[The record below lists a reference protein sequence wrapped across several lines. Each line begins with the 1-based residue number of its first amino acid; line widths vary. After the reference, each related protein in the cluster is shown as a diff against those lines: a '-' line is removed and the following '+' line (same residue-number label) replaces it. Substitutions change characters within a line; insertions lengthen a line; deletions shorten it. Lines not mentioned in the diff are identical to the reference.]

1 MCQSVGNGTQWSSR
15 RRENLVEP
23 EWATKGSCPYTSLET
38 EPLLARIP
46 LFVPAKMFCLI
57 SRACYKNARMKLKH
71 ILRCFALFVFFLGVE
86 SSPAQEKIRIAISN
100 FSASYISMH
109 IAQKR
114 GYYAEEGMAVEII
127 LMAGLTSTRA
137 LIGNSVEL
145 GSASNPTAAVQGA
158 KLKILMVFNDKPP
171 GMLIAQPS
179 IKSVAELRG
188 KRIGGS
194 TVGSLEYGWMKEL
207 LPKFGLQLEKDVTFV
222 PVGSTSTRFTALR
235 AGTID
240 ASPLSPPS
248 NFLAQDAGF
257 PVLLRTADHLEDIQA
272 SIVATDDRLSRQGE
286 MIRRFMRATVKGNRF
301 YLANRQEGITAIME
315 FTRHKDRD
323 LMARVYDDHMK
334 TIARDGTIPERLQQ
348 IVIDRSKRLTGVT
361 REVKTDEI
369 FDFSFIRKAQAEVAQ
384 SGWKP

>member
-1 MCQSVGNGTQWSSR
+1 MNRKWTACS
-15 RRENLVEP
+15 LV
-23 EWATKGSCPYTSLET
+23 
-38 EPLLARIP
+38 LAI
-46 LFVPAKMFCLI
+46 V
-57 SRACYKNARMKLKH
+57 
-71 ILRCFALFVFFLGVE
+71 LGGAM
-86 SSPAQEKIRIAISN
+86 SAAAQEKVRVAISN

-109 IAQKR
+109 IANKR
-114 GYYAEEGMAVEII
+114 GYYAEEGMSVEII

-158 KLKILMVFNDKPP
+158 KLKILMVFNDRPP
-171 GMLIAQPS
+171 GMLIAQPG
-179 IKSVAELRG
+179 IKSVGELRG
-188 KRIGGS
+188 KRLGGS

-272 SIVATDDRLSRQGE
+272 SIVATDERLTRQGDLV
-286 MIRRFMRATVKGNRF
+286 RRFLRATVKGQRF
-301 YLANRQEGITAIME
+301 YLANRPEGISAIME
-315 FTRHKDRD
+315 FTRHKDRE
-323 LMARVYDDHMK
+323 LMARIYDDHMK
-334 TIARDGTIPERLQQ
+334 TIAHDGTIPERLQQ

-361 REVKTDEI
+361 RDVRPEEI
-369 FDFSFIRKAQAEVAQ
+369 FDFSFIRKAQAEVTE
-384 SGWKP
+384 SGWTP

>member
-1 MCQSVGNGTQWSSR
+1 MNRKSMAC
-15 RRENLVEP
+15 
-23 EWATKGSCPYTSLET
+23 SLALAI
-38 EPLLARIP
+38 LLSA
-46 LFVPAKMFCLI
+46 A
-57 SRACYKNARMKLKH
+57 
-71 ILRCFALFVFFLGVE
+71 LRVA
-86 SSPAQEKIRIAISN
+86 AQEKVHVAISN
-100 FSASYISMH
+100 FSASYISMY
-109 IAQKR
+109 IANKR
-114 GYYAEEGMAVEII
+114 GYYAEEGMVVEII

-171 GMLIAQPS
+171 GMLFAQPG

-188 KRIGGS
+188 KRLGGS

-222 PVGSTSTRFTALR
+222 PVGSTSTRFTALK

-272 SIVATDDRLSRQGE
+272 SIVATDERLARQGD
-286 MIRRFMRATVKGNRF
+286 MVRRFMRATVKGNRF
-301 YLANRQEGITAIME
+301 YLANRQEGIAAIMD
-315 FTRHKDRD
+315 FTRHKDRE

-334 TIARDGTIPERLQQ
+334 TIARDGTIPERLQR
-348 IVIDRSKRLTGVT
+348 IVIERSKRLTGVT
-361 REVKTDEI
+361 RDVRPDEI
-369 FDFSFIRKAQAEVAQ
+369 FDFSYIRKAQAEVTQ
-384 SGWKP
+384 SGWTP

>member
-1 MCQSVGNGTQWSSR
+1 MNDYTACHRDVNQPRLKIGVGDRSCY
-15 RRENLVEP
+15 VEVAMKMRTAG
-23 EWATKGSCPYTSLET
+23 W
-38 EPLLARIP
+38 LLALLLVNPNR
-46 LFVPAKMFCLI
+46 FGA
-57 SRACYKNARMKLKH
+57 
-71 ILRCFALFVFFLGVE
+71 
-86 SSPAQEKIRIAISN
+86 AQEKVHVAISN

-114 GYYAEEGMAVEII
+114 GYYAEEGMIVEVI

-158 KLKILMVFNDKPP
+158 KLKILLVFNDKPP
-171 GMLIAQPS
+171 GMLVAQPG
-179 IKSVAELRG
+179 IKSVTELRG

-194 TVGSLEYGWMKEL
+194 TLGSLEYGWLKEL

-222 PVGSTSTRFTALR
+222 PVGSTSTRLTALR

-272 SIVATDDRLSRQGE
+272 SIVATDERLARQGD
-286 MIRRFMRATVKGNRF
+286 MIRRFMRATVKGQRV
-301 YLANRQEGITAIME
+301 YLANRQDGITAIME
-315 FTRHKDRD
+315 FTRHKDRE

-334 TIARDGTIPERLQQ
+334 TIARDGTVPERLQR
-348 IVIDRSKRLTGVT
+348 IVIDRSKRLAGVT
-361 REVKTDEI
+361 RDIPPEEI
-369 FDFSFIRKAQAEVAQ
+369 FDFSFLRKAQAEVTQ

>member
-1 MCQSVGNGTQWSSR
+1 MNRKSMAC
-15 RRENLVEP
+15 
-23 EWATKGSCPYTSLET
+23 SLAFAI
-38 EPLLARIP
+38 LLSTA
-46 LFVPAKMFCLI
+46 
-57 SRACYKNARMKLKH
+57 
-71 ILRCFALFVFFLGVE
+71 LRVA
-86 SSPAQEKIRIAISN
+86 AQEKVHVAVSN
-100 FSASYISMH
+100 FSASYISMY
-109 IAQKR
+109 IANKR
-114 GYYAEEGMAVEII
+114 GYYAEEGMVVEII

-171 GMLIAQPS
+171 GMLIAQPG

-272 SIVATDDRLSRQGE
+272 SIVATDERLARQGDLV
-286 MIRRFMRATVKGNRF
+286 RRFMRATVKGNRF
-301 YLANRQEGITAIME
+301 YLANPQEGITAIME

-334 TIARDGTIPERLQQ
+334 TIAREGTIPERLQQ

-361 REVKTDEI
+361 RDVRPEEI
-369 FDFSFIRKAQAEVAQ
+369 FDFSYIRKAQAEVTQ

>member
-1 MCQSVGNGTQWSSR
+1 M
-15 RRENLVEP
+15 
-23 EWATKGSCPYTSLET
+23 
-38 EPLLARIP
+38 
-46 LFVPAKMFCLI
+46 KM
-57 SRACYKNARMKLKH
+57 KPTV
-71 ILRCFALFVFFLGVE
+71 CFAAFAALFASIG
-86 SSPAQEKIRIAISN
+86 SSHAQEKVRVAISN
-100 FSASYISMH
+100 FSASYISMYL
-109 IAQKR
+109 AQKR
-114 GYYAEEGMAVEII
+114 GYYAEEGMVVEII

-171 GMLIAQPS
+171 GMLMSQPT
-179 IKSVAELRG
+179 IKNVAELRG

-257 PVLLRTADHLEDIQA
+257 TVLLRTADHLEDIQA
-272 SIVATDDRLSRQGE
+272 SIVATDERLARQGD
-286 MIRRFMRATVKGNRF
+286 MVRRFMRATVKGNRF
-301 YLANRQEGITAIME
+301 YLANRNEGISAIME

-323 LMARVYDDHMK
+323 LMSRVYDDHMK
-334 TIARDGTIPERLQQ
+334 TIARDGTISERLQQ

-361 REVKTDEI
+361 RDVRPEEI
-369 FDFSFIRKAQAEVAQ
+369 FDFSFIRKAQAEVTQ

>member
-1 MCQSVGNGTQWSSR
+1 MNRQSIVCS
-15 RRENLVEP
+15 LVL
-23 EWATKGSCPYTSLET
+23 TV
-38 EPLLARIP
+38 LLSGA
-46 LFVPAKMFCLI
+46 I
-57 SRACYKNARMKLKH
+57 SAAAEGK
-71 ILRCFALFVFFLGVE
+71 V
-86 SSPAQEKIRIAISN
+86 RIAISN
-100 FSASYISMH
+100 FSASYISMY
-109 IAQKR
+109 IANKR
-114 GYYAEEGMAVEII
+114 GYYAEEGMSVEII

-171 GMLIAQPS
+171 GMLIAQPG
-179 IKSVAELRG
+179 IKSVGELRG
-188 KRIGGS
+188 KRLGGS
-194 TVGSLEYGWMKEL
+194 TVGSLEYGWLKEL

-272 SIVATDDRLSRQGE
+272 SIVATDERLARQGDLV
-286 MIRRFMRATVKGNRF
+286 RRFLRATVKGQRF
-301 YLANRQEGITAIME
+301 YLANRQDGITEIME
-315 FTRHKDRD
+315 FTRHKDRE

-334 TIARDGTIPERLQQ
+334 TIARDGTISERLQQ

-361 REVKTDEI
+361 RNVRPEEI
-369 FDFSFIRKAQAEVAQ
+369 FDFSYIRRAQLEVTQ
-384 SGWKP
+384 SGWTP

>member
-1 MCQSVGNGTQWSSR
+1 
-15 RRENLVEP
+15 
-23 EWATKGSCPYTSLET
+23 
-38 EPLLARIP
+38 
-46 LFVPAKMFCLI
+46 
-57 SRACYKNARMKLKH
+57 
-71 ILRCFALFVFFLGVE
+71 
-86 SSPAQEKIRIAISN
+86 
-100 FSASYISMH
+100 MH

-114 GYYAEEGMAVEII
+114 GYYAEEGMIVEII

-171 GMLIAQPS
+171 GMLIAQPAV
-179 IKSVAELRG
+179 KTVTDLRG

-222 PVGSTSTRFTALR
+222 PIGSTSTRFAALR

-272 SIVATDDRLSRQGE
+272 SIVATDERLARQGD
-286 MIRRFMRATVKGNRF
+286 MVRRFMRATVKGKRH
-301 YLANRQEGITAIME
+301 YLNNRQEGISAIME
-315 FTRHKDRD
+315 FTRHQDRD
-323 LMARVYDDHMK
+323 LMSRVYDEHMK
-334 TIARDGTIPERLQQ
+334 TIAREGTIPERLQQ

-361 REVKTDEI
+361 RDVRPEEI
-369 FDFSFIRKAQAEVAQ
+369 FDFSFIRKAQAEVTQ

>member
-1 MCQSVGNGTQWSSR
+1 MKIK
-15 RRENLVEP
+15 LV
-23 EWATKGSCPYTSLET
+23 AGF
-38 EPLLARIP
+38 LA
-46 LFVPAKMFCLI
+46 LAAYFAALNC
-57 SRACYKNARMKLKH
+57 AR
-71 ILRCFALFVFFLGVE
+71 G
-86 SSPAQEKIRIAISN
+86 QEKVRVAISN

-114 GYYAEEGMAVEII
+114 GYYAEEGMIVEVI

-171 GMLIAQPS
+171 GMLVAQPA
-179 IKSVAELRG
+179 IKSVADLRG

-272 SIVATDDRLSRQGE
+272 SIVATDERLARQGD
-286 MIRRFMRATVKGNRF
+286 MVRRFMRATVKGKNF
-301 YLANRQEGITAIME
+301 YLAHRQEGITAIME
-315 FTRHKDRD
+315 FTRHKDRE

-361 REVKTDEI
+361 RDVRPEEI
-369 FDFSFIRKAQAEVAQ
+369 FDFSFIRKAQAEVTQ

>member
-1 MCQSVGNGTQWSSR
+1 MNPKSIAWSFS
-15 RRENLVEP
+15 LAILLS
-23 EWATKGSCPYTSLET
+23 ATL
-38 EPLLARIP
+38 
-46 LFVPAKMFCLI
+46 PA
-57 SRACYKNARMKLKH
+57 
-71 ILRCFALFVFFLGVE
+71 V
-86 SSPAQEKIRIAISN
+86 AQEKVHVAISN
-100 FSASYISMH
+100 FSASYISMY
-109 IAQKR
+109 IANKR
-114 GYYAEEGMAVEII
+114 GYYAEEGMVVEII

-171 GMLIAQPS
+171 GMLIAQPG

-188 KRIGGS
+188 KRLGGS

-257 PVLLRTADHLEDIQA
+257 PVLFRTADHLEDIQA
-272 SIVATDDRLSRQGE
+272 SIVATDERLARQGD
-286 MIRRFMRATVKGNRF
+286 MVRRFMRATVKGNRF
-301 YLANRQEGITAIME
+301 YLANRQEGIAAIMD

-361 REVKTDEI
+361 RDVKPEEI
-369 FDFSFIRKAQAEVAQ
+369 FDFSYIRKAQAEVTQ

>member
-1 MCQSVGNGTQWSSR
+1 MRTK
-15 RRENLVEP
+15 
-23 EWATKGSCPYTSLET
+23 ATACLAFIG
-38 EPLLARIP
+38 LLA
-46 LFVPAKMFCLI
+46 AT
-57 SRACYKNARMKLKH
+57 
-71 ILRCFALFVFFLGVE
+71 G
-86 SSPAQEKIRIAISN
+86 SSQAQEKVRVAISN

-114 GYYAEEGMAVEII
+114 GYYAEEGMIVEII

-171 GMLIAQPS
+171 GMLVAQPA
-179 IKSVAELRG
+179 IKNVADLRG

-272 SIVATDDRLSRQGE
+272 SIVATDERLARQGD
-286 MIRRFMRATVKGNRF
+286 MVRRFMRATVKGKNF
-301 YLANRQEGITAIME
+301 YLAHRQEGVIAIME

-361 REVKTDEI
+361 RDVRPEEI
-369 FDFSFIRKAQAEVAQ
+369 FDFSFIRKAQAEVTQ